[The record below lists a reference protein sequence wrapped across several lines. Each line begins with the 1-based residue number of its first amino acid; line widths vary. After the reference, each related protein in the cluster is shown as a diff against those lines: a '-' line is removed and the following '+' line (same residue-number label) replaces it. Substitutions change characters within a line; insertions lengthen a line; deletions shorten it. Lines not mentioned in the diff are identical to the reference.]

1 VKRETN
7 PRAALIT
14 AVPEDGH
21 RPDPT
26 DDDLLRR
33 AAGGELQAFEQVY
46 RRYHHVVYRFARAM
60 TGSADA
66 AEDVTQEVFVALIRE
81 LHRYD
86 PSRAAFTTYL
96 YAIVRN
102 QSRNRLRRD
111 RRYSPLER
119 LRPRASASDHEHP
132 LRRLEGDET
141 AAQVRRALR
150 MLPSRDRELILLCDL
165 HGLAYADAAIVVGAS
180 VGAVRAR
187 LHRAR
192 YLLRQTAR
200 SDLGG
205 LAQDA
210 AVRGSDERH
219 TV

>member
-1 VKRETN
+1 MTRETN
-7 PRAALIT
+7 LPAALIT

-26 DDDLLRR
+26 DEDLLQR

-46 RRYHHVVYRFARAM
+46 RRYHQVVYRFARAM

-86 PSRAAFTTYL
+86 RSRAAFTTYL
-96 YAIVRN
+96 YGIVRN
-102 QSRNRLRRD
+102 QSRNRLRGD
-111 RRYSPLER
+111 RRYYPLER
-119 LRPRASASDHEHP
+119 LRATAGASEHEHP
-132 LRRLEGDET
+132 LRRLESDET
-141 AAQVRRALR
+141 AAQVRRALG
-150 MLPSRDRELILLCDL
+150 MLPSRYRELILLCDL
-165 HGLAYADAAIVVGAS
+165 HGLTYAEAAIVVRAS

-192 YLLRQTAR
+192 YLLRQR
-200 SDLGG
+200 LRDLLGG
-205 LAQDA
+205 SGRGT
-210 AVRGSDERH
+210 AVRGER
-219 TV
+219 